1 MLHSLVTTLFL
12 LLFGTILLLCLQLY
26 LLTERIED
34 AVTDFEKSL
43 ELSPHFAVAQVQK
56 CYTGKYCYTCYT
68 GNLVMLHG

>member
-1 MLHSLVTTLFL
+1 M
-12 LLFGTILLLCLQLY
+12 LQLY

-56 CYTGKYCYTCYT
+56 CYTGKRQSHHR
-68 GNLVMLHG
+68 LFE